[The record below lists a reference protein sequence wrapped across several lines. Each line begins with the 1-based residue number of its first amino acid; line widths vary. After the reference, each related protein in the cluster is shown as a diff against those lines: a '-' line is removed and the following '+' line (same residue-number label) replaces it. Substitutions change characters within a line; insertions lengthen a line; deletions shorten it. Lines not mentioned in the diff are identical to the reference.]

1 MADFISDFLNNFGGD
16 ASNKIGSSLGIDPGI
31 IQQAIPIIAPMI
43 LGGLMKQKQE
53 HGGQERV
60 DHILNKYGDP
70 NVLNNMEGLVNERSQ
85 GDADPDLGGL
95 LGNSG
100 SSLSNAL
107 SDKLGLNANTAM
119 KIIPLVAPLI
129 LGYLT
134 NKRDT
139 NPEGSTGFASFLD
152 QNADGN
158 ILDDIAGFLGGGQQQ
173 QQQQSSQQNPMGA
186 IGDILGSLLGG
197 K

>member
-1 MADFISDFLNNFGGD
+1 MSDFINDFLNNFGGD

-53 HGGQERV
+53 YGSQDRV

-70 NVLNNMEGLVNERSQ
+70 NVLNNIDGMVNEKSQ
-85 GDADPDLGGL
+85 LDGDPNLGGL

-100 SSLSNAL
+100 STLSNAL
-107 SDKLGLNANTAM
+107 SDKLGLNLGTAM

-129 LGYLT
+129 LGYLS
-134 NKRDT
+134 NQRNN
-139 NPEGSTGFASFLD
+139 NPEGSAGFASFLD
-152 QNADGN
+152 QNGDGN
-158 ILDDIAGFLGGGQQQ
+158 VIDDIAGFLGGGQQQ
-173 QQQQSSQQNPMGA
+173 QQSNQQNPLGS
-186 IGDILGSLLGG
+186 IGDMLGSLLGG

>member
-1 MADFISDFLNNFGGD
+1 MSDFINDFLNNFGGD

-53 HGGQERV
+53 YGSQDRV

-70 NVLNNMEGLVNERSQ
+70 GVLNNIDGLVNERSQ
-85 GDADPDLGGL
+85 LDGDPNLGGL

-107 SDKLGLNANTAM
+107 SDKLGLNMSTAM

-129 LGYLT
+129 LGYLS
-134 NKRDT
+134 KQRDN
-139 NPEGSTGFASFLD
+139 NPEGSAGFASFLD
-152 QNADGN
+152 QNGDGN
-158 ILDDIAGFLGGGQQQ
+158 IIDDISGFLGGGQQQ
-173 QQQQSSQQNPMGA
+173 QQSNQQNPLGS
-186 IGDILGSLLGG
+186 IGDMLGSLLGG

>member
-1 MADFISDFLNNFGGD
+1 MSDLISDFLNNFGGD
-16 ASNKIGSSLGIDPGI
+16 ASNKIGSSLGVDPGI

-43 LGGLMKQKQE
+43 LGGLMKQKQQY
-53 HGGQERV
+53 GGQERV

-70 NVLNNMEGLVNERSQ
+70 KVLNNIEGLINEKSQ

-100 SSLSNAL
+100 STLSNAL
-107 SDKLGLNANTAM
+107 SDKLGLNMGTAM

-134 NKRDT
+134 RQRDT
-139 NPEGSTGFASFLD
+139 NPEGSAGFASFLD
-152 QNADGN
+152 QNGDGS
-158 ILDDIAGFLGGGQQQ
+158 ILDEISGLLGGGQT
-173 QQQQSSQQNPMGA
+173 STQQNTGSLGV
-186 IGDILGSLLGG
+186 IGNLLGGLLGG

>member
-1 MADFISDFLNNFGGD
+1 MSDFINDFLNNFGVD
-16 ASNKIGSSLGIDPGI
+16 ASNKIRSSLCIDPVI
-31 IQQAIPIIAPMI
+31 TPQAIPIIAPMI

-53 HGGQERV
+53 YGSQDRV

-70 NVLNNMEGLVNERSQ
+70 GVLNNIDGLVNEKSQ
-85 GDADPDLGGL
+85 LDGDPNLGGL

-107 SDKLGLNANTAM
+107 SDKLGLNMSTAM

-129 LGYLT
+129 LGYLS
-134 NKRDT
+134 KQRDS

-173 QQQQSSQQNPMGA
+173 QTTQQNPLGS
-186 IGDILGSLLGG
+186 IGDVLGSLLGG

>member
-1 MADFISDFLNNFGGD
+1 MSDFINDFLNNFGGD

-53 HGGQERV
+53 YGSQDRV

-70 NVLNNMEGLVNERSQ
+70 GVLDNIDGLVNERSQ
-85 GDADPDLGGL
+85 LDGDPNLGGL

-107 SDKLGLNANTAM
+107 SDKLGLNMNTAM

-129 LGYLT
+129 LGYLS
-134 NKRDT
+134 KQRDS
-139 NPEGSTGFASFLD
+139 NPEGSSGFASFLD

-173 QQQQSSQQNPMGA
+173 QTTQQNPLGSL
-186 IGDILGSLLGG
+186 GDVLGSLLGG

>member
-1 MADFISDFLNNFGGD
+1 MSDFINDFLNNFGGD

-53 HGGQERV
+53 YGSQDRV

-70 NVLNNMEGLVNERSQ
+70 GVLNNIDGLVNEKSQ
-85 GDADPDLGGL
+85 LDGDPNLGGL

-107 SDKLGLNANTAM
+107 SDKLGLNMSTAM

-129 LGYLT
+129 LGYLS
-134 NKRDT
+134 KQRDS

-158 ILDDIAGFLGGGQQQ
+158 ILDDITGFLSGVQQQ
-173 QQQQSSQQNPMGA
+173 QTTQQNPLGS
-186 IGDILGSLLGG
+186 IGDVLGSLLGG

>member
-1 MADFISDFLNNFGGD
+1 MSDFINDFLNNFGGD

-53 HGGQERV
+53 YGSQDRV

-70 NVLNNMEGLVNERSQ
+70 GVLDNIDGLVNERSQ
-85 GDADPDLGGL
+85 LDGDPNLGGL

-107 SDKLGLNANTAM
+107 SDKLGLNMSTAM

-129 LGYLT
+129 LGYLSKQR
-134 NKRDT
+134 NN

-173 QQQQSSQQNPMGA
+173 QTSQQNPLGS
-186 IGDILGSLLGG
+186 IGDVLGTLLGG

>member
-1 MADFISDFLNNFGGD
+1 MSDFINDFLNNFGGD

-53 HGGQERV
+53 YGSQDRV

-70 NVLNNMEGLVNERSQ
+70 GVLNNIDGLVNERSQ
-85 GDADPDLGGL
+85 LDGDPNLGGL

-107 SDKLGLNANTAM
+107 SDKLGLNMSTAM

-129 LGYLT
+129 LGYLS
-134 NKRDT
+134 KQRDS

-173 QQQQSSQQNPMGA
+173 QTTQQNPLGSL
-186 IGDILGSLLGG
+186 GDVLGSLLGG

>member
-1 MADFISDFLNNFGGD
+1 MSDFINDFLNNFGGD

-53 HGGQERV
+53 YGSQDRV

-70 NVLNNMEGLVNERSQ
+70 GVLNNIDGLVNEKSQ
-85 GDADPDLGGL
+85 LDGDPNLGGL

-107 SDKLGLNANTAM
+107 SDKLGLNMSTAM

-129 LGYLT
+129 LGYLS
-134 NKRDT
+134 KQRDS

-173 QQQQSSQQNPMGA
+173 QTTQQNPLGS
-186 IGDILGSLLGG
+186 IGDVLGSLLGG